1 MTEDDMVGCHH
12 LLNRNEFEQTPG
24 DSEGQENLVC
34 CSPWVCKELDI
45 TEQQNNKGKKEQW
58 IRVGIYLLGSV
69 KEIFYRYYPLHGEI
83 QYKISLFKCS

>member
-1 MTEDDMVGCHH
+1 MTWLDVITYSIEMS
-12 LLNRNEFEQTPG
+12 LSKL
-24 DSEGQENLVC
+24 QEIVKDKKT
-34 CSPWVCKELDI
+34 WYAAVHGFAELDI